1 MRSRANF
8 RTHPLHPPLTDFP
21 LAFLIGALLADLAGR
36 IFDVAQLW
44 TVGAYLAIAG
54 IVAGL
59 LAAIPGIIDY
69 RYTVP
74 PESSG
79 KRRARKHALV
89 NVSAL
94 VLFAIARWVRGAPGV
109 PPDLPVLALEAIGAG
124 LLLWGG
130 WMGGTLVFR
139 NQMGVDHRYA
149 GAGRWR
155 EVTVDGSTGSGA
167 SVVVA
172 RADEL
177 KPGQMKLVRFADR
190 RLVLARTDDGY
201 VAFDDHCTH
210 RGGSLAGGTMACGIV
225 TCPWHGS
232 QFDVRTGA
240 VTAGPAKDS
249 IRSYPVEER
258 DGELHLSA

>member
-36 IFDVAQLW
+36 VFDVAQLW
-44 TVGAYLAIAG
+44 TVGAYLALAG

-59 LAAIPGIIDY
+59 LAAVPGIIDY

-109 PPDLPVLALEAIGAG
+109 PPDTPVLVLEAIGAG
-124 LLLWGG
+124 LLIWGG

-149 GAGRWR
+149 GAGKWR
-155 EVTVDGSTGSGA
+155 EVTIDRGTGGGG

-177 KPGQMKLVRFADR
+177 KPGQMKLVRLADR
-190 RLVLARTDDGY
+190 RLVVARTDDGY

-240 VTAGPAKDS
+240 VSAGPAKDS
-249 IRSYPVEER
+249 IRTYPVEER
-258 DGELHLSA
+258 GGELHLSA